1 MSEIKLQDIEALLET
16 FEASSWSEMTVKVE
30 GLELFVSKTP
40 GARSALLAA
49 APADAPAAP
58 APPPVLSAEPRA
70 STNGGAFR
78 TGAIPDGWVAVRAP
92 NLGTFYRSPKP
103 GAPPYVKIGQ
113 RVEPTTELC
122 LIEVMKLFTSVV
134 AGVSGVV
141 RQILVE
147 DAELVEFDQ
156 ALFLIEARA

>member
-16 FEASSWSEMTVKVE
+16 FEASSWSEMRVKVE
-30 GLELFVSKTP
+30 GLDLFVSKTP
-40 GARSALLAA
+40 GARPAMLTE
-49 APADAPAAP
+49 APGAPAAP
-58 APPPVLSAEPRA
+58 TPPLVLSAEPRA
-70 STNGGAFR
+70 PTNGGAFR

-103 GAPPYVKIGQ
+103 GEPPYVKVGQ

-122 LIEVMKLFTSVV
+122 LIEVMKLFTSVS

-141 RQILVE
+141 RQVLVE

-156 ALFLIEARA
+156 ALFLIEANA